1 MIQNSNKIRKPI
13 LISGVMPSG
22 KLHIGNYLG
31 ALENFV
37 ELQNSDKYEC
47 YFFVAD
53 LHSLNEDYEPKEKS
67 DQIFDLVANYLAAG
81 LDPIKSTIFVQ
92 SQIPAHSEL
101 ALVLNN
107 FTPFGE
113 LARMTQFKD
122 KSQKQP
128 KNINVGLFDYPVL
141 MAADIVLYDAEFV
154 PIGDDQLQHLEFTR
168 TLVRKFNKKFGKTFI
183 EPKPLLTKVP
193 RLMKLDNPDKKMSKS
208 EPDSC
213 LFLDDLEEEIKK
225 KIKTAVTD
233 SGKEIVFDP
242 KNKPAV
248 SNLLLIYEGFSGLPM
263 TQIES
268 KFKNKTYSEFKKSLA
283 EVLIKKL
290 KEFQDE
296 KAKIL
301 KPKILA
307 VIKEGNEKAF
317 EKSQKKLEEVK
328 RKIGLLI

>member
-1 MIQNSNKIRKPI
+1 MKPI
-13 LISGVMPSG
+13 LISGVQPSG

-31 ALENFV
+31 ALKNFV

-53 LHSLNEDYEPKEKS
+53 LHSLTEDYEPKEKP
-67 DQIFDLVANYLAAG
+67 DQVFDLVANYLAAG
-81 LDPIKSTIFVQ
+81 IDPAKSTIFIQ

-101 ALVLNN
+101 TGILNTI
-107 FTPFGE
+107 TPFGE

-122 KSQKQP
+122 KAQKQQ
-128 KNINVGLFDYPVL
+128 KNINVGLFNYPVL
-141 MAADIVLYDAEFV
+141 MAADIILYDVEFV
-154 PIGDDQLQHLEFTR
+154 PIGEDQLQHLEFTR
-168 TLVRKFNKKFGKTFI
+168 TLARKFNKKFGKTFI

-193 RLMKLDNPDKKMSKS
+193 RLMSLNDPDKKMSKS
-208 EPDSC
+208 EPDGC
-213 LFLDDLEEEIKK
+213 LFLDDSEEEIKK

-242 KNKPAV
+242 KNKTAV

-283 EVLIKKL
+283 EVIIEKL
-290 KEFQDE
+290 KEFQKE
-296 KAKIL
+296 KTKIL

-307 VIKEGNEKAF
+307 VIKEGNEKALV
-317 EKSQKKLEEVK
+317 KSQKKLEEVK
-328 RKIGLLI
+328 KKLGLLI